1 MNKPHRSKA
10 VSHPHA
16 GRAIELRCQPLDAA
30 LWPMATRTLRECCP
44 GADDG
49 FEIVRFAKRGNAS
62 GIPWTFRRPWRILF
76 VSPATDKGTADS
88 SHAGTLMADTY
99 TASRIDEYLRKRL
112 MPVEG
117 VIPHVQGIEMYG
129 NSIPAGTV
137 GGDLFE
143 YINFHQRYDI
153 DARIQR
159 ALKRSKEYLE
169 KSPPGAPPRNS
180 VDDHVN
186 WLKSRPGFKPETE
199 AAYREARSSEQ
210 VRVAE
215 DLHELYSTAGVLL
228 VDAQGHGIISAK
240 IASTVHDTFQALM
253 LSELDHRGKTTPELF
268 ERLNLRLAQSVT
280 ARNALGRTEKENA
293 QEIAT
298 MLYGEV
304 RPYGNFRF
312 VNFGHP
318 PPLVFS
324 AEYRKFMEIDRSRM
338 VQFLPLG
345 VQIPEDHPDR
355 TRYLSLDFR
364 KQPVKSSDLSE
375 LTLMSPGDIFFLYT
389 DGVYDGSDKEERQKL
404 QGVIQEHYRE
414 PAKEI
419 CNAFL
424 DYAVKRDARLREI
437 GEPDRIDDKTVF
449 IIKRN

>member
-1 MNKPHRSKA
+1 M
-10 VSHPHA
+10 
-16 GRAIELRCQPLDAA
+16 
-30 LWPMATRTLRECCP
+30 
-44 GADDG
+44 
-49 FEIVRFAKRGNAS
+49 GNS
-62 GIPWTFRRPWRILF
+62 
-76 VSPATDKGTADS
+76 
-88 SHAGTLMADTY
+88 Y
-99 TASRIDEYLRKRL
+99 TAPTIDEYLRKRL

-117 VIPHVQGIEMYG
+117 AIPHLAGIDMYG

-143 YINFHQRYDI
+143 YINFQQRYDI

-159 ALKRSKEYLE
+159 ALKRSQEYLE
-169 KSPPGAPPRNS
+169 KLPAGAAPRNS

-186 WLKSRPGFKPETE
+186 WLKSRPGFKPEMET
-199 AAYREARSSEQ
+199 AYREARSSEQ

-215 DLHELYSTAGVLL
+215 DLRDLRNTAGVLL
-228 VDAQGHGIISAK
+228 VDAEGHGIIAAK

-268 ERLNLRLAQSVT
+268 ERMNLRLAQSAT
-280 ARNALGRTEKENA
+280 ARNALGRHLDDGG

-298 MLYGEV
+298 MLYGEI

-318 PPLVFS
+318 PPLVYS
-324 AEYRKFMEIDRSRM
+324 AEFGKFMELDKSRM

-345 VQIPEDHPDR
+345 LQIPEDHPDR
-355 TRYLSLDFR
+355 NRYLSLKYR
-364 KQPVKSSDLSE
+364 KRRVKSSDVAE
-375 LTLMSPGDIFFLYT
+375 LTLMNTGDIFFLYT
-389 DGVYDGSDKEERQKL
+389 DGVYSGGDKGERRKLEEVMR
-404 QGVIQEHYRE
+404 EHHQQ

-419 CNAFL
+419 CNALL
-424 DYAVKRDARLREI
+424 DYALKRDERLRQN
-437 GEPDRIDDKTVF
+437 GEQDRIDDKTVF